1 MNIAVITGASAG
13 IGRELV
19 YAVDKDAEYDEIW
32 VIARRKERL
41 EELRGKCRNPIRPI
55 ALDLSDLS
63 SIDAYQALLEQE
75 QPEIKMLVNAAGC
88 GVFGPFA
95 EADRK
100 KLISSAQLNSLA
112 LTGMCHASLPYM
124 HSGSNI
130 INMGSNSAWQ
140 PVPFQAVYGAS
151 KSYVLSLS
159 RALGR
164 ELRPQ
169 GIHVMCVCPG
179 WIKTEF
185 QQVAHHDEF
194 IRYVDKWYGPDEVA
208 AQAMKDADAF
218 YQRLSSRMERRYLV
232 DASQTEKERKRLEAR
247 NQEIDGMF
255 LSLYTDKAKG
265 VLTEQRFMKLTAA
278 LEQEQEANQKRLHD
292 LAVMQSRADAQESEV
307 RTFIKEIR
315 RYAAIEEL
323 DESVLNRLIS
333 KILIGEVKKVDGQK
347 VQEVRIV
354 YNFVGEIPE
363 IAA

>member
-1 MNIAVITGASAG
+1 MTGRLIQKREAPDKATC
-13 IGRELV
+13 IGSG
-19 YAVDKDAEYDEIW
+19 
-32 VIARRKERL
+32 RL
-41 EELRGKCRNPIRPI
+41 EELRDKCTNPIRPI

-100 KLISSAQLNSLA
+100 KLLASAQLNSLA

-124 HSGSNI
+124 HAGSSI

-140 PVPFQAVYGAS
+140 PVPYQAVYGAS

-159 RALGR
+159 RAIGR

-185 QQVAHHDEF
+185 QQVAHHDEY

-208 AQAMKDADAF
+208 AQAMQDLKKKKSVSILGHPVRR
-218 YQRLSSRMERRYLV
+218 QVRLVKLLPV
-232 DASQTEKERKRLEAR
+232 DT
-247 NQEIDGMF
+247 
-255 LSLYTDKAKG
+255 
-265 VLTEQRFMKLTAA
+265 
-278 LEQEQEANQKRLHD
+278 
-292 LAVMQSRADAQESEV
+292 VMDIWCKQQG
-307 RTFIKEIR
+307 
-315 RYAAIEEL
+315 IE
-323 DESVLNRLIS
+323 
-333 KILIGEVKKVDGQK
+333 
-347 VQEVRIV
+347 
-354 YNFVGEIPE
+354 
-363 IAA
+363 